1 MHTFHYIIEKTK
13 FYFRLKDGRGNVV
26 KKWPNV
32 FLSKGVFSNEIQ
44 VAEFPVFGDW
54 IFEIDI
60 NGQSYTEKVLVA
72 DFVLP
77 KFLMKIEGPKH
88 IYFND
93 EKFSVSV
100 KAQYV

>member
-1 MHTFHYIIEKTK
+1 M
-13 FYFRLKDGRGNVV
+13 V
-26 KKWPNV
+26 KKWPNAP
-32 FLSKGVFSNEIQ
+32 LSKGVFSNEIQ
-44 VAEFPVFGDW
+44 VAEFPVYGDW

-60 NGQSYTEKVLVA
+60 NDQSYSQKVLVA

-77 KFLMKIEGPKH
+77 KFLMKIDGPKH

-100 KAQYV
+100 KAQYVIRFTYNLFYL